1 MDSVLY
7 AKIKAAGRYC
17 RDVETR
23 RKINLFLEAV
33 RSNNVEKTMT
43 EQSAAV
49 NNVAT
54 IKRT

>member
-49 NNVAT
+49 NNIAK
-54 IKRT
+54 IK